1 MLYSLLNTLLLLCFF
16 AFSVPSKAN
25 TQGSYIQNYPQSYQQ
40 NYPQNYPQS
49 YQQNKIYTPY
59 NQQQYRQQGYNM
71 DNSARYAGTQQQNLT
86 RYQSQKQQIYNTQ
99 KFNTG
104 QNKTTGQFSR
114 GSYQNSNYQQPSK
127 NNKYFEKGKINK
139 RGILDISIVGGYAMQ
154 KVSSTPSLQLSNTL
168 NGWQVIDN
176 SGNNISGKSQSVNQP
191 FAGIQV
197 KFLPFMRYAFQS
209 QNKSFSFFKPFLM
222 LDAYFTPS
230 YNINIKGRYYG
241 MAPSTSTAA
250 STATNS
256 LFESQIKLNQGTGV
270 FIGAG
275 AKLINEFY
283 LSGSYDVLNGNTRAE
298 IGNKFYFKKIYGHG
312 ITTFLAMNMSNITY
326 KLTAPNVKALDSELK
341 IKYTSLQAGLALEVY

>member
-25 TQGSYIQNYPQSYQQ
+25 AQEGYSQYKPQ
-40 NYPQNYPQS
+40 NYPQNYP
-49 YQQNKIYTPY
+49 QNKIYTPY
-59 NQQQYRQQGYNM
+59 NQQQYRQQGYNIN
-71 DNSARYAGTQQQNLT
+71 NSARYAGAQQQNLT

-114 GSYQNSNYQQPSK
+114 YGYQNSNYQQPSK

-168 NGWQVIDN
+168 NGWQALDT
-176 SGNNISGKSQSVNQP
+176 SGNNISGKTQSVNQP
-191 FAGIQV
+191 FAGIQI

-209 QNKSFSFFKPFLM
+209 QKKSFSFFKPFLM
-222 LDAYFTPS
+222 IDAYFTPS

-241 MAPSTSTAA
+241 ITPSPATT

-256 LFESQIKLNQGTGV
+256 IFESQIKLNQGTGV

-298 IGNKFYFKKIYGHG
+298 IGNKFYFKQLYGHG
-312 ITTFLAMNMSNITY
+312 ITTFVAMNMSNITY

-341 IKYTSLQAGLALEVY
+341 IKYTSLQAGLAFELY